1 MTEPDATSSPEAL
14 AQALA
19 AAFLHDDDPAAAL
32 HAVASERMR
41 DKVGGLE
48 GLRRAFA
55 NELYAP
61 LVRCAGVEAAP
72 WRLIDDTG
80 RTVLRVRTPSGEAVA
95 YVLAVAR
102 ARHGE
107 HAGRWRVSGLVREGV
122 DG

>member
-1 MTEPDATSSPEAL
+1 MTELDATSSPAAL
-14 AQALA
+14 ARALT
-19 AAFLHDDDPAAAL
+19 AAFTHDHDPAAAL

-41 DKVGGLE
+41 SKVGGLE

-61 LVRCAGVEAAP
+61 LVRCAHVEVSP

-80 RTVLRVRTPSGEAVA
+80 RTVLRVRTPTGEGAT
-95 YVLAVAR
+95 YVLAVAK

-107 HAGRWRVSGLVREGV
+107 HAGTWRVSGLVREGV